1 MWQIGNT
8 TVRSALR
15 LREGLIALEKSG
27 KQGSIRGEEGE
38 KNFRNLLSEFKVV
51 EIGEDETF
59 SAGRKW
65 RSAME
70 KMGFLYPKLTGKDKF
85 LQDQVGIPDHITPNG
100 KSLIKAK
107 SLSGWHEC
115 HLRAMI
121 AYFIDYEDLIK
132 LNNKKKRLSIINTNQ
147 PRYPF
152 IYILK
157 ILTYLNDFEGDS
169 KISMIEMGLI
179 IQCSDPKTNIEEIV
193 SEIKDYRKKRE
204 AASSKKK
211 FDDEFINRK
220 AQEIGLGDQT
230 IAADYPD
237 TTFRYLK
244 ATGIISSRGKKGIAI
259 VPEELSNIRDIIES
273 EIIHLTLKLKKKEKK
288 QHGDCESYGM
298 TRVAKINMYIYTH
311 LFVKT

>member
-38 KNFRNLLSEFKVV
+38 KNFRNLLSEYKVV

-132 LNNKKKRLSIINTNQ
+132 MNKKKKRLEIINSKK

-152 IYILK
+152 IFIL
-157 ILTYLNDFEGDS
+157 I
-169 KISMIEMGLI
+169 
-179 IQCSDPKTNIEEIV
+179 
-193 SEIKDYRKKRE
+193 
-204 AASSKKK
+204 
-211 FDDEFINRK
+211 
-220 AQEIGLGDQT
+220 
-230 IAADYPD
+230 
-237 TTFRYLK
+237 
-244 ATGIISSRGKKGIAI
+244 
-259 VPEELSNIRDIIES
+259 
-273 EIIHLTLKLKKKEKK
+273 
-288 QHGDCESYGM
+288 
-298 TRVAKINMYIYTH
+298 
-311 LFVKT
+311 